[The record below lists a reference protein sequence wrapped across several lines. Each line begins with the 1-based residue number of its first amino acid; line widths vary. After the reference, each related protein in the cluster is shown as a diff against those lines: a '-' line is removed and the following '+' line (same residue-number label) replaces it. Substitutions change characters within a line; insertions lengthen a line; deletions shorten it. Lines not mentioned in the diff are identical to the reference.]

1 MGRFLAGSVAAL
13 LLVAGGLFWWQGEA
27 ERNAQPLIA
36 HGGAKAQSPT
46 LPPEGDPAARGAPP
60 PNVPEAAPRTRE
72 QKRFDRYDRD
82 RDGILTR
89 AEMMASRAAAFR
101 KLDKDGN
108 NLLSFEEWAVRTS
121 ERFAGADKD
130 HDGRLNRAEFATTA
144 PKARAPTKRAEC
156 VCEEE

>member
-36 HGGAKAQSPT
+36 HGGAKAQPLA

-60 PNVPEAAPRTRE
+60 PSVPEAAPRTRE

-130 HDGRLNRAEFATTA
+130 HDGRLSRAEFATTA

-156 VCEEE
+156 VCEGE